1 MAIELVIALAVVL
14 VIAMWALLTA
24 QRLNSLHIRTDAALA
39 QLEATLDR
47 RAAVISALA
56 PELQHLAARAESTDL
71 TQGNFDERTTRER
84 ELSAAI
90 AQRFETRP
98 ALLADAPISTS
109 SHHSCASWAPG
120 TSAKGARSVRP
131 ALPSATT
138 MVSAAG
144 SGWPIASRLPR
155 TLSCGTLCST

>member
-98 ALLADAPISTS
+98 ALLADAEGRIHLAHRFYNEAVSDTR
-109 SHHSCASWAPG
+109 AL
-120 TSAKGARSVRP
+120 RLRP
-131 ALPSATT
+131 AVKWLRLGGTAKLPEFFE
-138 MVSAAG
+138 
-144 SGWPIASRLPR
+144 
-155 TLSCGTLCST
+155 LSQIDV

>member
-98 ALLADAPISTS
+98 ALLADAEGR
-109 SHHSCASWAPG
+109 SHLAHRFYNAAVSDTRAL
-120 TSAKGARSVRP
+120 RLRP
-131 ALPSATT
+131 AVKWLRLGGTAKLPEFFE
-138 MVSAAG
+138 
-144 SGWPIASRLPR
+144 
-155 TLSCGTLCST
+155 LSQIDV

>member
-71 TQGNFDERTTRER
+71 TQGHFDERTTRER

-98 ALLADAPISTS
+98 ALLADAEGRIHLAHRFYNEAVSDTR
-109 SHHSCASWAPG
+109 AL
-120 TSAKGARSVRP
+120 RLRP
-131 ALPSATT
+131 AVKWLRLGGAAKLPEFFE
-138 MVSAAG
+138 
-144 SGWPIASRLPR
+144 
-155 TLSCGTLCST
+155 LSQIDV

>member
-71 TQGNFDERTTRER
+71 TQGHFDERTTRER

-98 ALLADAPISTS
+98 ALLADAEGRIHLAHRFYNEAVSDTR
-109 SHHSCASWAPG
+109 AL
-120 TSAKGARSVRP
+120 RLRP
-131 ALPSATT
+131 AVKWLRLGGTAKLPEFFE
-138 MVSAAG
+138 
-144 SGWPIASRLPR
+144 
-155 TLSCGTLCST
+155 LSQIDV

>member
-98 ALLADAPISTS
+98 ALLADAE
-109 SHHSCASWAPG
+109 
-120 TSAKGARSVRP
+120 
-131 ALPSATT
+131 
-138 MVSAAG
+138 
-144 SGWPIASRLPR
+144 
-155 TLSCGTLCST
+155 

>member
-1 MAIELVIALAVVL
+1 MAIELVIVLGVVL

-47 RAAVISALA
+47 RAAVVSALA
-56 PELQHLAARAESTDL
+56 PELEHLAARAESTDL
-71 TQGNFDERTTRER
+71 TQGHFDERTTRER

-98 ALLADAPISTS
+98 ALLADAEGRIHLAHRFYNEAVSDTR
-109 SHHSCASWAPG
+109 AL
-120 TSAKGARSVRP
+120 RLRP
-131 ALPSATT
+131 AVKWLRLGGTAKLPEFFE
-138 MVSAAG
+138 
-144 SGWPIASRLPR
+144 
-155 TLSCGTLCST
+155 LSQIDV

>member
-1 MAIELVIALAVVL
+1 MAIELVIALALVL

-98 ALLADAPISTS
+98 ALLADAEGRIHLAHRFYNEAVSDTR
-109 SHHSCASWAPG
+109 AL
-120 TSAKGARSVRP
+120 RLRP
-131 ALPSATT
+131 AVKWLRLGGTAKLPEFFE
-138 MVSAAG
+138 
-144 SGWPIASRLPR
+144 
-155 TLSCGTLCST
+155 LSQIDV